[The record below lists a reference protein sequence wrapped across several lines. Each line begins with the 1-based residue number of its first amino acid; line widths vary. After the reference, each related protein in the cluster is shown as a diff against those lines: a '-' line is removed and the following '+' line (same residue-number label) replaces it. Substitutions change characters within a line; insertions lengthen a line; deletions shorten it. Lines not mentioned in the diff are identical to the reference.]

1 MCLSKGIT
9 GGYLPLSVTLCSE
22 AIYQAFYDD
31 DTARGFLHSHSYTGN
46 ALACSAALATLAIF
60 EQDDVLRLNREKAAY
75 MNQRLDVLEQLPVTG
90 RRNTGMI
97 WAFEV
102 ATQQPQFARGFYK
115 SALARGLLLRPIG
128 NTVYFMPPYV
138 IDEPEMDWLVEQT
151 AQLITEWA

>member
-1 MCLSKGIT
+1 MQRSH
-9 GGYLPLSVTLCSE
+9 LP
-22 AIYQAFYDD
+22 
-31 DTARGFLHSHSYTGN
+31 GFLHSHSYTGN

-60 EQDDVLRLNREKAAY
+60 EQDDVLTVNREKAAY
-75 MNQRLDVLEQLPVTG
+75 MNRRLNALAQLPITG
-90 RRNTGMI
+90 LRNTGMI

-102 ATQQPQFARGFYK
+102 ATQQAQFSRRFYE
-115 SALARGLLLRPIG
+115 AGLARGLLLRPIG